1 MPQKVLI
8 VEDEE
13 TIADA
18 VAYALSRS
26 GYETDTA
33 LDGLEGLRKAKEEQP
48 DLIILDLMLPGMDGL
63 ELCREL
69 RAESS
74 VPIIMLTARHEE
86 ADRVIGLEVGADD
99 YVIKPFSMKELIARV
114 KAVLRRSEGTA
125 YSCPGGILKC
135 GDLEMNLS
143 EHTVKVRGR
152 EVHLSPKEY
161 ELLKLLMMHQGRV
174 LSRGFLLSKVWG
186 SETCPE
192 TRTVDVHIRWLR
204 EKIEENPAEPKY
216 IITVRSVGYKCQG

>member
-33 LDGLEGLRKAKEEQP
+33 LDGLEGLRKAKEEHP

-143 EHTVKVRGR
+143 EHTVKVRGK

-186 SETCPE
+186 TETCPE

-216 IITVRSVGYKCQG
+216 IVTVRSVGYKCQG

>member
-114 KAVLRRSEGTA
+114 KAVLRRSEGTT

>member
-143 EHTVKVRGR
+143 EHTVRVRGR

>member
-114 KAVLRRSEGTA
+114 KAVLRRSEGIT

>member
-1 MPQKVLI
+1 
-8 VEDEE
+8 
-13 TIADA
+13 
-18 VAYALSRS
+18 
-26 GYETDTA
+26 
-33 LDGLEGLRKAKEEQP
+33 
-48 DLIILDLMLPGMDGL
+48 
-63 ELCREL
+63 
-69 RAESS
+69 
-74 VPIIMLTARHEE
+74 
-86 ADRVIGLEVGADD
+86 
-99 YVIKPFSMKELIARV
+99 
-114 KAVLRRSEGTA
+114 
-125 YSCPGGILKC
+125 LKC

>member
-33 LDGLEGLRKAKEEQP
+33 LDGLEGLRKAKEEHP

-143 EHTVKVRGR
+143 EHTVKVRGK

-186 SETCPE
+186 TETCPE

-204 EKIEENPAEPKY
+204 EKIEENPAEPKR
-216 IITVRSVGYKCQG
+216 IVTVRSVGYKCQG

>member
-1 MPQKVLI
+1 MPQRILV

-18 VAYALSRS
+18 VAYALTQA

-33 LDGLEGLRKAKEEQP
+33 LDGNEGLRKARECRP
-48 DLIILDLMLPGMDGL
+48 DLVILDLMLPGMNGL
-63 ELCREL
+63 DVCREL
-69 RAESS
+69 RTESS
-74 VPIIMLTARHEE
+74 VPVIMLTARHEE
-86 ADRVIGLEVGADD
+86 VDRVVGLEVGADD
-99 YVIKPFSMKELIARV
+99 YVTKPFSMKELIARV
-114 KAVLRRSEGTA
+114 KAVLRRSNGGL
-125 YSCPGGILKC
+125 YGCPGGTIKC
-135 GDLEMNLS
+135 GDIVMNLA
-143 EHTVKVRGR
+143 EHTVRVRDR

-174 LSRGFLLSKVWG
+174 LSRGFLLDRIWG
-186 SETCPE
+186 TDTYPE